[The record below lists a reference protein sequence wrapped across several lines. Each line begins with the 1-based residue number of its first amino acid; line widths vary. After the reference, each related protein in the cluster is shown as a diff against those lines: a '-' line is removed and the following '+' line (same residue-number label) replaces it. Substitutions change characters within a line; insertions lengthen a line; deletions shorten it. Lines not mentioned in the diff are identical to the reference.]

1 MSLRADSQ
9 TDVRRLRERFLCE
22 VTSEAEADSEQ
33 FLSVETL
40 GPVHSAGEEDLLQP
54 SVLDSWRRS
63 QTLRVHPDRVEL
75 PYVREPNTDSRLA
88 RAAAPVLQRVT
99 DDLAAQAVSVI
110 LTSTDGVVVER
121 TAAEVSILNALDT
134 VSLVPGYSLAEEVA
148 GTNGIGTAL
157 ETGRPAFI
165 RGGEHYVAMFTGF
178 SCAGSPI
185 RDPLTHRVIGAVNL
199 SCPADES
206 YPLLLALATSA
217 GRQIEDRMRSVAH
230 EGETALLEAYLR
242 HARRSSTGVVAMG
255 GDVVLIN
262 PYLRR
267 TLHGN
272 DQTVLLEHASDLLS
286 STLSGATLAVLP
298 SGHIAKITV
307 ADRSTI
313 RAGRTNAVFHVD
325 VSSQTRSQSANIARS
340 ARADIIPGL
349 AGRDGAWLRC
359 CQQVRQCCSDR
370 HWVMIEGEK
379 GSGRARLGQAVG
391 QYVEPGRTVRV
402 LRAETFPSAAR
413 LVAELAAES
422 GDEDFMVVLADVDEI
437 DNDTVES
444 ITSML
449 ATRAGRGWIAAT
461 KSSAP
466 ASAPIKQLLPL
477 FTHTVTVPALRHR
490 IDDLKDLVPLL
501 LRDITRGADV
511 QLAPEAMRQLSRLP
525 WPGNVAQLRRVLTET
540 VARQRSGIIGA
551 DKLPPECRSI
561 TRRKLT
567 QMEALERD
575 AIVRSLQDNGGN
587 KQEAARALGMSRA
600 TIYRK
605 ISDYGIA

>member
-1 MSLRADSQ
+1 MNLRADVQ
-9 TDVRRLRERFLCE
+9 TDVRRVRERFLCE
-22 VTSEAEADSEQ
+22 GSLEAE
-33 FLSVETL
+33 TL
-40 GPVHSAGEEDLLQP
+40 PP
-54 SVLDSWRRS
+54 SVLESWRRS
-63 QTLRVHPDRVEL
+63 QASRLDPDRVEL
-75 PYVREPNTDSRLA
+75 PYVREPDRDSRLV
-88 RAAAPVLQRVT
+88 RAAAPVLQRVA
-99 DDLAAQAVSVI
+99 DDLAAHTVGVL

-121 TAAEVSILNALDT
+121 TAPEVSVLNAFDT
-134 VSLVPGYSLAEEVA
+134 TSIAPGYSLAEDAA

-165 RGGEHYVAMFTGF
+165 RGGEHYIAMWFGF
-178 SCAGSPI
+178 ACAGSPI
-185 RDPLTHRVIGAVNL
+185 RDPITRRIIGVVNL
-199 SCPADES
+199 SCLSVKSD
-206 YPLLLALATSA
+206 PLLLALATSA
-217 GRQIEDRMRSVAH
+217 AHQIEDRMRVVAH

-242 HARRSSTGVVAMG
+242 QARRSSSGVLALG
-255 GDVVLIN
+255 GDVVLMN

-272 DQTVLLEHASDLLS
+272 DQTALLEHASDLLS
-286 STLSGATLAVLP
+286 STLSGTALAVLP
-298 SGHIAKITV
+298 SGHIAKITA

-313 RAGRTNAVFHVD
+313 RGGRTNVVFHVD
-325 VSSQTRSQSANIARS
+325 LSAQTSSQRPQIGHSAPTR
-340 ARADIIPGL
+340 IPGL

-379 GSGRARLGQAVG
+379 GSGRARLAQAVG
-391 QYVEPGRTVRV
+391 RYVKPGRTVRV
-402 LRAETFPSAAR
+402 LRAETFPSATR

-422 GDEDFMVVLADVDEI
+422 GDEDFAVVIADVDDI
-437 DNDTVES
+437 DTDTIES
-444 ITSML
+444 ITSVL
-449 ATRAGRGWIAAT
+449 ATRVGRGWIAAT
-461 KSSAP
+461 RSSAP

-490 IDDLKDLVPLL
+490 IDDLEELVPLL
-501 LRDITRGADV
+501 LREITGGADV
-511 QLAPEAMRQLSRLP
+511 ELAPDAMRHLSRLP

-540 VARQRSGIIGA
+540 VARQRSGVIGA
-551 DKLPPECRSI
+551 DKLPPECRSM

-605 ISDYGIA
+605 INDYGIA